1 METRLIISGNFL
13 NQKAAKIYNLN
24 PKKNKFPNADY
35 VEKASFF
42 IGLHTTPIQKKILKL
57 LTNTLLNDL

>member
-35 VEKASFF
+35 VEKAGFF